1 MLLTVVPVRVGR
13 MFALLRQTMLNG
25 YLGGEGIDGG
35 QGDADRLYGSVDD
48 SEQFGISSSLGD
60 ANSTVYS
67 TGNTWVSLSPA
78 LTALQQQSR

>member
-1 MLLTVVPVRVGR
+1 MTLAPVRVGR
-13 MFALLRQTMLNG
+13 MFALLRQTMLSAS
-25 YLGGEGIDGG
+25 YIGGEGVDGG
-35 QGDADRLYGSVDD
+35 QGDSDRLYGSVDD